1 LAVQQSHRTGR
12 PGLLAILLF
21 PFLLVL
27 PTGCGQ
33 VETVREF
40 FLQDPSPHQ
49 EYLMGLWEAGLAS
62 SALGQD
68 WILAA
73 GEALANP
80 VAVEAPYQ
88 EAGFF
93 PPEEA
98 ASRGYRL
105 PLRRGQRLVLT
116 VTLENP
122 SPARVFV
129 DLFRAGSDTLQAP
142 TAVLSGE
149 AGMEIVYEP
158 RRSADYLLRVQ
169 PSSSG
174 AVVSWSPSRAGR
186 PWTELLRG
194 GRFVVT
200 IESEPALDFPVAD
213 RTTRSIGSRFGD
225 SRDGGRREHHGVDI
239 FAPRGTP
246 VLAAA
251 EAYVSRVDT
260 TPVGGRV
267 IWLRDSIRGAS
278 IYYAHLE
285 EPLVTQG
292 ARVMPGDTIGLLGN
306 TGNAI
311 TTPPHLHFGLYVRGE
326 GPVDPWDFL
335 YRSPGRNGKVEV
347 ELGGPWGVGAG
358 GPGRNPPPG
367 ASFTPGRG
375 PGPVE
380 LSVPRN
386 GHLGSGWPRNP
397 PPGASHGP
405 GSGTQRW
412 YRVRLPDG
420 RDGYLSS
427 RLTERTDPPVR
438 VEADQ

>member
-1 LAVQQSHRTGR
+1 
-12 PGLLAILLF
+12 
-21 PFLLVL
+21 
-27 PTGCGQ
+27 

-40 FLQDPSPHQ
+40 LLPDPSPHQ

-129 DLFRAGSDTLQAP
+129 DLFRVGSDTLQAP

-169 PSSSG
+169 P
-174 AVVSWSPSRAGR
+174 
-186 PWTELLRG
+186 ELLRG

-335 YRSPGRNGKVEV
+335 YRSPAEMVRVEV
-347 ELGGPWGVGAG
+347 ELEDLGEWVRVARDGIHLRERPSLRGEVLAELPRDTAVRVYGGVG
-358 GPGRNPPPG
+358 P
-367 ASFTPGRG
+367 
-375 PGPVE
+375 
-380 LSVPRN
+380 
-386 GHLGSGWPRNP
+386 
-397 PPGASHGP
+397 
-405 GSGTQRW
+405 W

-420 RDGYLSS
+420 RDGYLSG